1 MANVRV
7 SKVALADFDEIM
19 NYLEHVAGRAVA
31 DRYAAE
37 FTNVFEAIAT
47 HPGLGAPRPKLGRDA
62 RLVSVP
68 PYSIYYD
75 GGPKGHIAIILRIVR
90 GRRRA
95 TNTLVNEGRQG

>member
-1 MANVRV
+1 MADVRV
-7 SKVALADFDEIM
+7 SKAALADFEEIM
-19 NYLEHVAGRAVA
+19 NYLERVAGRAVA

-37 FTNVFEAIAT
+37 FTNVFEAVAA
-47 HPGLGAPRPKLGRDA
+47 HPGLGAPRPRLGRDA

-75 GGPKGHIAIILRIVR
+75 GKPKGDIVIILRIVR

-95 TNTLVNEGRQG
+95 TKALVNEGRQG